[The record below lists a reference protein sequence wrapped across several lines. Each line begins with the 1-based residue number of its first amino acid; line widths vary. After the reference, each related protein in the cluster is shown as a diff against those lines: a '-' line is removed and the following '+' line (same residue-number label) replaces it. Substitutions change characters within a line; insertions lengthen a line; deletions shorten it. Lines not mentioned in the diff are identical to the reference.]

1 MLAQFCNFHTVVFA
15 HATLNLVE
23 HGFYRSM
30 GSVLL
35 CMPLAAVGGL
45 SRCAER
51 RSVAVVLSKVGEV
64 TPRAAVW
71 CRTLTS
77 DYCVGYNV
85 QDVFGCRSSAA
96 AAVPNTS
103 VKSTSEVIKPLSL
116 ESGYEDRVQ
125 IQI

>member
-103 VKSTSEVIKPLSL
+103 LLPKS
-116 ESGYEDRVQ
+116 
-125 IQI
+125 